1 MVGVSN
7 GQRIYTFK
15 THLDLGFE
23 TSRIPPCE
31 LRAVLAKQ
39 WSKKG
44 MIDGCIIAQAFRVSL
59 LRLCALATFASIVSW
74 VLLNKE
80 HHNNVSQIE
89 HTHVAV
95 VECYFVNMQ
104 KVRTVVI
111 KPTLR
116 PRAPSRARIES
127 QSSRNVDTIVIK
139 PQSKVLIIKHVYTHT
154 QYHHLTPWI
163 PSTLLC
169 PSCPVLVSLTVS
181 HSSRYVL
188 TW

>member
-1 MVGVSN
+1 
-7 GQRIYTFK
+7 
-15 THLDLGFE
+15 
-23 TSRIPPCE
+23 
-31 LRAVLAKQ
+31 
-39 WSKKG
+39 

-59 LRLCALATFASIVSW
+59 LRLCALATFASIILEYTC

-80 HHNNVSQIE
+80 HHNNVFQIE

-95 VECYFVNMQ
+95 GRYFVNMQ

-181 HSSRYVL
+181 HSSHYVL